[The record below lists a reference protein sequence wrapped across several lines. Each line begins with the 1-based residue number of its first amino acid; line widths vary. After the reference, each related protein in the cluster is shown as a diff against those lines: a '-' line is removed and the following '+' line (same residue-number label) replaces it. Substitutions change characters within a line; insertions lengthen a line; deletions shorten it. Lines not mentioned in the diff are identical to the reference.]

1 MSYSY
6 EILESP
12 LPVADYHAQFAVS
25 AAEGGGTLIDWTAN
39 FQAVGATDA
48 EAANVIAGIFEAGL
62 NKIAGK

>member
-1 MSYSY
+1 
-6 EILESP
+6 
-12 LPVADYHAQFAVS
+12 VS